1 MQAPDAQRPVEI
13 GADLANL
20 RPQVEEGIVGFTDH
34 RAVDAGQAF
43 GGDFG
48 LKLRPQFDVRLG
60 TKFQGCPFLGA
71 EPYAV
76 SDVVVR

>member
-1 MQAPDAQRPVEI
+1 LQAPDAQRPVEI

-43 GGDFG
+43 GG
-48 LKLRPQFDVRLG
+48 LKLVRSSMS
-60 TKFQGCPFLGA
+60 
-71 EPYAV
+71 V
-76 SDVVVR
+76 SGSSSRVARSWARSLTPSVM

>member
-48 LKLRPQFDVRLG
+48 LKLVRSSMS
-60 TKFQGCPFLGA
+60 
-71 EPYAV
+71 V
-76 SDVVVR
+76 SGSSSRVARSWARSLTPSVM